1 MKGQCDF
8 FKGNVCYTPF
18 FVFSSLLYNFRE
30 QELLQWGERRGG
42 REGEKGKMARKDE
55 QEIRESSKIF
65 AQAAPS
71 QSPIFFFFF
80 FFFLAAPRSI
90 WDLGSLTRD

>member
-1 MKGQCDF
+1 MTGQWDF

-55 QEIRESSKIF
+55 QEIRESGRTPLALPQTRVLLLPGIIF
-65 AQAAPS
+65 
-71 QSPIFFFFF
+71 
-80 FFFLAAPRSI
+80 
-90 WDLGSLTRD
+90 